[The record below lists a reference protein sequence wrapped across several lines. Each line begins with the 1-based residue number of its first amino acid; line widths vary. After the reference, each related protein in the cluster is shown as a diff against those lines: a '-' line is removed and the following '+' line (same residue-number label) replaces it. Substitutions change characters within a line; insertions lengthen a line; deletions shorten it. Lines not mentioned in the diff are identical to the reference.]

1 VTYIL
6 DCVPWQRVPLCPHLL
21 FLALSSLCWCTCL
34 QVGDRVFIY
43 GGRHIRGIVPDDVAL
58 FVYDVLD
65 NAWYKPDNVSGTAPL
80 TRSSHR

>member
-1 VTYIL
+1 VLLAYYPTSQ
-6 DCVPWQRVPLCPHLL
+6 QRQISTPLMLCLPLL
-21 FLALSSLCWCTCL
+21 CT
-34 QVGDRVFIY
+34 QVGDRAFVY
-43 GGRHIRGIVPDDVAL
+43 GGRHIRGIVPDDAAL